1 MLKKSNLR
9 FELLMDAGNG
19 AQKAGDILIKAFAKK
34 GVFVFI
40 EPIIPAEISPPKRTP
55 FSLSGAV
62 IRLSDND
69 ITNIGSSSDYV
80 LVEHEILLE
89 RRLQDQEFS
98 DNCTIFLDLGS
109 KKRAHD
115 AYEAVEKKAADA
127 GYTVIPFS
135 ISEDAEAIIKSL
147 NGNGKNMYYLGVL
160 ARLFNVDREFLIS
173 FIEQTFKKLPKDKL
187 ESNIEIF
194 NHGFDDNLIPDDQTI
209 MLSEA
214 VHETE
219 KVLLDGNTALALGI
233 IDSGIRFFSGYPIT
247 PASSIMHSLA
257 RLMPSYGG
265 VLHQA
270 EDEISAIGAV
280 IGSYFGGVPAITA
293 TSGPG
298 LSLKQEFIGLSVA
311 SEIPCIVVDVQRG
324 GPSTGLPTRTEQTDL
339 FAAIYG
345 SHGDSPKVVISVANV
360 DDCFY
365 VPHVARYIAEVC
377 RLPVIILSDYMISVS
392 YRVVDRLKQSQ
403 LEDVNDIDDFVLD
416 HFYMNR
422 LPDTIEMVKENQDA
436 PGIPDKMRRVTG
448 LNTGVTGA
456 IEYSA
461 DSNQRA
467 HEVRSKKIH
476 AIRHALKTPER
487 FGHEKGDLLI
497 VGWGSSRG
505 AISEAVQSLNDAG
518 HKVGGLHFKMVYPL
532 PLNLREIFDSYR
544 HVVTV
549 EMAYGDALKST
560 PFSMMLRSETLCN
573 VTCLISESK
582 GRPLKP
588 VYLIEKSLAFLKEV
602 QHV

>member
-1 MLKKSNLR
+1 MQKKSNFR

-34 GVFVFI
+34 GVYVFI

-62 IRLSDND
+62 IRLSDSD
-69 ITNIGSSSDYV
+69 ITNIGSFSDLV

-89 RRLQDQEFS
+89 RRLQDQEFTEG
-98 DNCTIFLDLGS
+98 CTILLDLGS
-109 KKRAHD
+109 KKRAQD

-127 GYTVIPFS
+127 GYNVVSFM
-135 ISEDAEAIIKSL
+135 ISEEAEALIKSL
-147 NGNGKNMYYLGVL
+147 NGNGKNMYYLGIL
-160 ARLFNVDREFLIS
+160 ACLFNVDKDFLIS
-173 FIEQTFKKLPKDKL
+173 FIKQTFKKLPKDKL
-187 ESNIEIF
+187 DSNIQIF
-194 NHGFDDNLIPDDQTI
+194 ELGFNAQVMD
-209 MLSEA
+209 EA
-214 VHETE
+214 DSLLFEGVTHKNE
-219 KVLLDGNTALALGI
+219 KVLLDGNTALALGV
-233 IDSGIRFFSGYPIT
+233 IDAGIRLYAGYPIT

-257 RLMPSYGG
+257 RLLPAYGG

-270 EDEISAIGAV
+270 EDEISAIGTV
-280 IGSYFGGVPAITA
+280 IGSYFAGVPAITA

-339 FAAIYG
+339 FAAAYG
-345 SHGDSPKVVISVANV
+345 SHGDGPKVVISVANV

-392 YRVVDRLKQSQ
+392 YRVVDKLKQSK
-403 LEDVNDIDDFVLD
+403 LDDVRKIDDFVLD

-422 LPDTIEMVKENQDA
+422 LSDSIEMVKENQNS
-436 PGIPDKMRRVTG
+436 PGIPDQMRRVTG
-448 LNTGVTGA
+448 LNTGSSGA

-461 DSNQRA
+461 DSNHRA

-476 AIRHALKTPER
+476 AVRHALKTPER
-487 FGHEKGDLLI
+487 FGSDSGDLLL

-505 AISEAVQSLNDAG
+505 AIEEAVQSLVNDG
-518 HKVGGLHFKMVYPL
+518 FDVGGLHFKMVYPL
-532 PLNLREIFDSYR
+532 PLNLADIFQSYK

-549 EMAYGDALKST
+549 EMAYGDLLKAT
-560 PFSMMLRSETLCN
+560 PFSMMLRSETLCD
-573 VTCLISESK
+573 VQGLICEAK
-582 GRPLKP
+582 GRPIKP
-588 VYLIEKSLAFLKEV
+588 IYLIEKAQAFLKEV
-602 QHV
+602 QHA